1 MANLTKSGT
10 RTNVDPWREF
20 LNLESFFDRGLTSRS
35 ALPAVNVSEDEKG
48 YEIEV
53 AAPGFK
59 KDDIK
64 INVEDDVLTISAEV
78 KQESK
83 DNGNGRQY
91 SRREYSYSSFSRS
104 FTLPDD
110 AKDDAISA
118 HYENGILQLTI
129 PKSKQQVKATKQIQI
144 N

>member
-20 LNLESFFDRGLTSRS
+20 LNLESFFDRGLSSRS
-35 ALPAVNVSEDEKG
+35 AIPAVNVSEDEKG

-59 KDDIK
+59 KEDIK
-64 INVEDDVLTISAEV
+64 INVEDDVLTISAES
-78 KQESK
+78 KQESR
-83 DNGNGRQY
+83 DQNNGRQY
-91 SRREYSYSSFSRS
+91 SRREITYSAFTRS
-104 FTLPDD
+104 FTLPND

-118 HYENGILQLTI
+118 HYENGILQLTL
-129 PKSKQQVKATKQIQI
+129 PKS
-144 N
+144 

>member
-20 LNLESFFDRGLTSRS
+20 LNLESFFDRGLSSRS

-59 KDDIK
+59 KEDIK
-64 INVEDDVLTISAEV
+64 INVEDDVLTISAEA

-83 DNGNGRQY
+83 ENGNGRQY

-118 HYENGILQLTI
+118 HYENGMLQLTI
-129 PKSKQQVKATKQIQI
+129 PKSKQQVKAAKQIQI

>member
-1 MANLTKSGT
+1 
-10 RTNVDPWREF
+10 
-20 LNLESFFDRGLTSRS
+20 
-35 ALPAVNVSEDEKG
+35 VNVSEDEKG

-59 KDDIK
+59 KEDIK
-64 INVEDDVLTISAEV
+64 INVEDDVLTISAEAR
-78 KQESK
+78 QESK
-83 DNGNGRQY
+83 DNNNGRQY
-91 SRREYSYSSFSRS
+91 SRHEYSYSAFSRS

-110 AKDDAISA
+110 AKDDAITA